1 MNKLPIEI
9 ENKIWDLYYS
19 NIHYTN
25 VILELHKRISMC
37 NKIVTN
43 EIVGY
48 SPQISLLKH
57 YSKVF
62 SEVYD
67 EDNVKQ
73 RIFQISFYNSNNEY
87 KRLYKGQRTI

>member
-1 MNKLPIEI
+1 MKILPIEI
-9 ENKIWDLYYS
+9 ENKIWKLYYS
-19 NIHYTN
+19 HSYYTN
-25 VILELHKRISMC
+25 VILEFHKIITMC

-43 EIVGY
+43 EIVGS
-48 SPQISLLKH
+48 SPEISLLQH

-73 RIFQISFYNSNNEY
+73 RIFQISFYNFKNEY
-87 KRLYKGQRTI
+87 KRLYKKRG

>member
-1 MNKLPIEI
+1 
-9 ENKIWDLYYS
+9 
-19 NIHYTN
+19 
-25 VILELHKRISMC
+25 
-37 NKIVTN
+37 TN